1 MSNIIIKSI
10 DSFDY
15 DPISYIPS
23 GIEDLAINLTVT
35 IGVKDSSG
43 GDNFDLFVCSPEWL
57 LKNIWDPEIVRHTLI
72 IRKYDIE
79 EIKKIITTY
88 MEKCKS
94 NTWLETAEK
103 LSRYFAWEFED
114 YKE

>member
-1 MSNIIIKSI
+1 MDIIIKSI

-15 DPISYIPS
+15 DPISFIPER
-23 GIEDLAINLTVT
+23 IEELAINLTFT
-35 IGVKDSSG
+35 IGAKSSSG

-57 LKNIWDPEIVRHTLI
+57 LKNMWEPEIVRHTLI

-79 EIKKIITTY
+79 EIKKIIANY
-88 MEKCKS
+88 IDKCQS
-94 NTWLETAEK
+94 NTWIETAEK
-103 LSRYFAWEFED
+103 LSRYFSWEFED